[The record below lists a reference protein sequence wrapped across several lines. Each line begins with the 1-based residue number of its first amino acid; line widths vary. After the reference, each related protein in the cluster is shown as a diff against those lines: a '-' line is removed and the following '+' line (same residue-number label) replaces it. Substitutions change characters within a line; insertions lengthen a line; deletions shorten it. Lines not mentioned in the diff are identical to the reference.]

1 MTPKGFEPLFWE
13 RAIGTYQSPNQV
25 TPRGFEPLFTPSG
38 AMKNKGSEQTKTQV
52 ISQFGIWRHGISAP
66 AAPVRQVAG
75 AASRRVLID
84 LASGRVQR
92 VSTELAWGLPARP
105 GLPRF
110 AAFCRAGNPR
120 YSSNCNRDRRVR
132 ASPLTL
138 S

>member
-13 RAIGTYQSPNQV
+13 RAIGTYQSRNQA
-25 TPRGFEPLFTPSG
+25 TPKGFEPLFTPSG

-84 LASGRVQR
+84 LASGRVQC

-105 GLPRF
+105 HLPRF
-110 AAFCRAGNPR
+110 AAFCRAADWP
-120 YSSNCNRDRRVR
+120 YPPNCKRDRRLQR
-132 ASPLTL
+132 FQLTL

>member
-1 MTPKGFEPLFWE
+1 M
-13 RAIGTYQSPNQV
+13 

-66 AAPVRQVAG
+66 AAPVRQVVG
-75 AASRRVLID
+75 AASRRVLIA
-84 LASGRVQR
+84 LASGRVQC

-110 AAFCRAGNPR
+110 AAFCRAADSA
-120 YSSNCNRDRRVR
+120 YLSNGNRDRCLPRFQF
-132 ASPLTL
+132 TL